1 MPSKPDS
8 GMVSLS
14 ALVSCELRDFLRDVG
29 RGNVSR
35 GLRLAVTTPYL
46 TPSGATLIAHPM
58 QLPTAEDAEGP
69 EIMATPAGIV
79 AHGVGPASLV
89 FDCDEGELVILTGA
103 GPMLSRPLDL
113 QALSAWAI
121 SLPPAV
127 LTIGCRPGGSH
138 GPAAL
143 PGALRLWRM
152 APGLIAIGSE
162 EVFVILPV
170 RQALQL
176 AAEVVGLLANRVQL
190 QQVAVCELE
199 QALQADPAEV
209 MP

>member
-1 MPSKPDS
+1 MPSKPES

-14 ALVSCELRDFLRDVG
+14 ALVSRELRDFLRDVG
-29 RGNVSR
+29 EGNVSR
-35 GLRLAVTTPYL
+35 GLRLAVMTPGL
-46 TPSGATLIAHPM
+46 TPSGATLIEHEL
-58 QLPTAEDAEGP
+58 QLPALEDAGGP
-69 EIMATPAGIV
+69 EVMTTPAGVV
-79 AHGVGPASLV
+79 AHGAGPASLV

-113 QALSAWAI
+113 QALAAWAL
-121 SLPPAV
+121 SLPAAV
-127 LTIGCRPGGSH
+127 LTIGCCPGGSR

-143 PGALRLWRM
+143 PGGLRLWRM